1 MMVSMDH
8 SAVDMS
14 VDLSAATGSPAAG
27 GATVAAVLAV
37 KSLQRAKSRLVAT
50 LSAAT
55 GHDEPTTRRSL
66 VLAMFLDTVE
76 ALRGAGV
83 SRVVVVS
90 PDDEVLDAA
99 RRAGTH
105 GLPEVDSPTTG
116 SGLNSAFGHGARWAR
131 ETWPDSTRLVF
142 VQADLPAATS
152 DSLRAVLREAP
163 AHRLSFLTDRDGTGT
178 VLLHGNL
185 LPDET
190 GALDDAPRFGPGSA
204 AAHRAA
210 GAVELDPAHTRW
222 IELRTDVD
230 TATDLVAAGALGI
243 GPHTAEALRRL

>member
-1 MMVSMDH
+1 MVSMDH

-14 VDLSAATGSPAAG
+14 VALGAASGSPVAG
-27 GATVAAVLAV
+27 GATVVAVLAV
-37 KSLQRAKSRLVAT
+37 KSLHRAKSRLAAT
-50 LSAAT
+50 LASAF
-55 GHDEPTTRRSL
+55 GHDDPTTRGSL

-90 PDDEVLDAA
+90 PDDDVLAAA
-99 RRAGTH
+99 RRTGTH
-105 GLPEVDSPTTG
+105 GLREVLSPTAG
-116 SGLNSAFGHGARWAR
+116 SGLNVAFGHGARWALQ
-131 ETWPDSTRLVF
+131 TWPDSMRVVF

-152 DSLRAVLREAP
+152 DSLRQVLHEAP

-178 VLLHGNL
+178 VLLHGTL
-185 LPDET
+185 APDDT
-190 GALDDAPRFGPGSA
+190 DALDDAPRFGPGSA

-222 IELRTDVD
+222 TDLRTDVD
-230 TATDLVAAGALGI
+230 TATDLDAARALGL
-243 GPHTAEALRRL
+243 GPHTTEVLRRL